1 MCDHIIGL
9 LYVSDYT
16 RLVNRQELQEQIDN
30 HKQHNEYISDKFGN
44 DSCLKVKEYDW
55 DDYADKRKNTN
66 IIRFDY
72 CPFCGEKINWKNFKK
87 SGGVNNE

>member
-9 LYVSDYT
+9 LYGNDYT
-16 RLVNRQELQEQIDN
+16 RLVTHQKLQEQIDN
-30 HKQHNEYISDKFGN
+30 HKKYNQYILEQFGN
-44 DSCLKVKEYDW
+44 NSSLKIKEYDW

-72 CPFCGEKINWKNFKK
+72 CPFCGEKISWKTFKNK
-87 SGGVNNE
+87 EKINNE